1 MLNRHT
7 DTQTTKRVASVG
19 IGRIYATHANDAIQ
33 FNNNGNGNK
42 QYTTSFVVPIYI
54 AQNKCAND
62 RPNKHNQLF
71 EKTVSGCSN
80 SLLF

>member
-1 MLNRHT
+1 MQRMRMMRYSLIITETEINSTR
-7 DTQTTKRVASVG
+7 QVC
-19 IGRIYATHANDAIQ
+19 
-33 FNNNGNGNK
+33 
-42 QYTTSFVVPIYI
+42 VVPIYI